1 MRKIRCGVV
10 VLLLLLCCSVT
21 PVPGQ
26 VSIGIGLPHVSI
38 GINLPLFPELVPV
51 PGYPV
56 YYAPRLTANY
66 FFYDGLYWV
75 YLDDY
80 WYASNWYN
88 GPWWVVE
95 PDVVPLFILRIPVRY
110 YRNPPV
116 YFHGW
121 RSDAPPR
128 WGKHWGRDW
137 ERQRRGW
144 DKWKRGSSA
153 PARAPLPVYQRK
165 YAGERYPRQVEQQQ
179 ALRRQHYRYQ
189 PRDKAVRQH
198 FHQQG
203 GERAPAQVQRGRKE
217 EPRMRGTER
226 QDVQRPAPLHQG
238 GPAGPRPQQPSP
250 QQRGPVVREQKEQR
264 GPAVREQR
272 EQPGAVQRERQ
283 APRPHVQEQKSQD
296 RGRSQEQR
304 GQGREQEKGE
314 ERGRDRNN

>member
-21 PVPGQ
+21 SAPGQ

-116 YFHGW
+116 YFRGW

-137 ERQRRGW
+137 ERHRRGW

-165 YAGERYPRQVEQQQ
+165 YSGERYPRQVEQQQ

-203 GERAPAQVQRGRKE
+203 GQRSPAQVQRERKE
-217 EPRMRGTER
+217 DHRMRGPGQ

-238 GPAGPRPQQPSP
+238 VPAGPRQQQPSP
-250 QQRGPVVREQKEQR
+250 QQRGPVIREPKEQR

-272 EQPGAVQRERQ
+272 GQPGAVQQERQ
-283 APRPHVQEQKSQD
+283 APQPHVQEQRSQD